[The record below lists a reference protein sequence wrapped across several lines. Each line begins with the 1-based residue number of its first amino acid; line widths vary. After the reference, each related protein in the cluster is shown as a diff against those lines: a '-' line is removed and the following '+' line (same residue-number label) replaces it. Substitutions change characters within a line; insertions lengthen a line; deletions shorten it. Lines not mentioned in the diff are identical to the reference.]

1 MKTLEGNRINVSG
14 LGTREKAGQV
24 IMPRLDFRGPDPL
37 PLARRLVSEYGVGG
51 FIVFG
56 GDKQTVKNAAS
67 ELSSIS
73 AIPLLFG
80 LDAER
85 GVGQVLSDG
94 TLFPSAMSLGAA
106 GDENLAY
113 EEARLIAEEM
123 KESGLNLI
131 FAPVLDVNTNPEN
144 PIINTRAYG
153 DDPGLVSRMGTAFVR
168 GMQDGGVLACG
179 KHFPGH
185 GGTGLD
191 SHEVMPV
198 EDSELPE
205 LESSGLIAFRNAAQA
220 GLAAVMTAHV
230 AFPRVGDGNIPATI
244 SEDIIDGILR
254 RDMSY
259 NGLVITDSFH
269 MSGISKLGDEWDN
282 SHLALDAGCDIILD
296 PREPVLLLD
305 RLTDMASTG
314 ELNPNILGRAA
325 GRVITAKSSLLT
337 AHARGT
343 QTPAWN
349 ATRLIESIAEG
360 SICRLRG
367 GTLRSRKAL
376 VAVFDVTQSEKDV
389 SRSFAE
395 TLSKAG
401 IDCRMAHIAFN
412 TRADKL
418 IAQYKDCASVICLV
432 YTSVGAWKKQSA
444 LPEFY
449 RGVLNELAAHPQE
462 KALISFGSPY
472 IVKGFDGFDTVLCAF
487 DLIAPCQSAAARV
500 LLGEIDAK
508 GRLPVKAGF

>member
-1 MKTLEGNRINVSG
+1 MKAMEGNRINVPG

-37 PLARRLVSEYGVGG
+37 PLARRLVSDYGVGG

-106 GDENLAY
+106 GDDALAY

-123 KESGLNLI
+123 RECGLNLI

-153 DDPGLVSRMGTAFVR
+153 DDPGLVSRMGTAFMR

-198 EDSELPE
+198 EDTELPE
-205 LESSGLIAFRNAAQA
+205 LESSGLIPFRNAARA

-230 AFPRVGDGNIPATI
+230 AFPRIGGGNIPATI

-254 RDMSY
+254 REIGYD
-259 NGLVITDSFH
+259 GLVITDSFR

-305 RLTDMASTG
+305 RLIDMAATG
-314 ELNPNILGRAA
+314 ELNPNILERAVR
-325 GRVITAKSSLLT
+325 RVITAKSRLT
-337 AHARGT
+337 AHAGDT
-343 QTPAWN
+343 QAQARN
-349 ATRLIESIAEG
+349 APRLIESIAER

-367 GTLRSRKAL
+367 GNLSSRKAL
-376 VAVFDVTQSEKDV
+376 VAVFDVTQSDKDV
-389 SRSFAE
+389 PGSFTE
-395 TLSKAG
+395 TLSNAG
-401 IDCRMAHIAFN
+401 IDCRTVHIAFD

-449 RGVLNELAAHPQE
+449 RGVLNELAALPRE
-462 KALISFGSPY
+462 KALLSFGSPY
-472 IVKGFDGFDTVLCAF
+472 VVRGFDRFDTVICAF
-487 DLIAPCQSAAARV
+487 DLITPCQSAAARV

-508 GRLPVKAGF
+508 GRLPVRAGF

>member
-1 MKTLEGNRINVSG
+1 MSG

-56 GDKQTVKNAAS
+56 GDKQTVKSAAS

-85 GVGQVLSDG
+85 GVGQVLTDG

-106 GDENLAY
+106 GDEILAY
-113 EEARLIAEEM
+113 EEALLIAREM
-123 KESGLNLI
+123 KECGFNLL

-153 DDPGLVSRMGTAFVR
+153 DDPGLVSRMGTAFAR
-168 GMQDGGVLACG
+168 GAQDGGVLACG

-198 EDSELPE
+198 EDRELPE
-205 LESSGLIAFRNAAQA
+205 LESSSLIPFRNAARA
-220 GLAAVMTAHV
+220 GLAAIMTAHV
-230 AFPRVGDGNIPATI
+230 AFPKIGKGNIPATI
-244 SEDIIDGILR
+244 SGNIIDGILR
-254 RDMSY
+254 RDMGY
-259 NGLVITDSFH
+259 DGLVITDSFH
-269 MSGISKLGDEWDN
+269 MSGINKIGDEWDN

-305 RLTDMASTG
+305 RLTDMAATG
-314 ELNPNILGRAA
+314 ELNPKTLDRAA
-325 GRVITAKSSLLT
+325 GRVVTAKNRLLT
-337 AHARGT
+337 ASAGDTQATARNG
-343 QTPAWN
+343 PA
-349 ATRLIESIAEG
+349 LIECIAEG

-367 GTLRSRKAL
+367 GNLRSRSAL
-376 VAVFDVTQSEKDV
+376 VAVFDVTRSDKDV
-389 SRSFAE
+389 SASFTE
-395 TLSKAG
+395 TLSGAG
-401 IDCRMAHIAFN
+401 IDCRPVHVTFD
-412 TRADKL
+412 TRVDKL
-418 IAQYKDCASVICLV
+418 IAQSKDCGAVICLV
-432 YTSVGAWKKQSA
+432 YTAVGAWKKQSA
-444 LPEFY
+444 LPELY
-449 RGVLNELAAHPQE
+449 RSVLSELAALPLE
-462 KALISFGSPY
+462 KAFLSFGSPY
-472 IVKGFDGFDTVLCAF
+472 VVRGFDKFDTVICAF
-487 DLIAPCQSAAARV
+487 DLITACQAAAARV
-500 LLGEIDAK
+500 LLGEIGAK
-508 GRLPVKAGF
+508 GKLPVGTGF

>member
-1 MKTLEGNRINVSG
+1 MKTMEQNRINVSG

-24 IMPRLDFRGPDPL
+24 IMPRLDFRGSDPL
-37 PLARRLVSEYGVGG
+37 PLARRLVSEHGIGG

-106 GDENLAY
+106 GDDALAY
-113 EEARLIAEEM
+113 DEARLIAAEM
-123 KESGLNLI
+123 KECGLNLI

-205 LESSGLIAFRNAAQA
+205 LESSLIPFRDAARA

-230 AFPRVGDGNIPATI
+230 AFPRLGGGNIPATI
-244 SEDIIDGILR
+244 SGNIIDGILR
-254 RDMSY
+254 RDIGY
-259 NGLVITDSFH
+259 DGLVITDSFH

-305 RLTDMASTG
+305 RLTDMAATG
-314 ELNPNILGRAA
+314 ELNPSILDKAA
-325 GRVITAKSSLLT
+325 GRVAAAKSRLLT
-337 AHARGT
+337 AHAGGT
-343 QTPAWN
+343 QAPARN
-349 ATRLIESIAEG
+349 APGLIESIAEG

-367 GTLRSRKAL
+367 EYLLSRKAL

-389 SRSFAE
+389 SGSFIEA
-395 TLSKAG
+395 LSKSG
-401 IDCRMAHIAFN
+401 IDCRTVHIAFD

-449 RGVLNELAAHPQE
+449 KGVLNELAVLPQE

-472 IVKGFDGFDTVLCAF
+472 VVRSFDGFDTVICAF
-487 DLIAPCQSAAARV
+487 DLIAPCQTAAARV

-508 GRLPVKAGF
+508 GTLPVRAGF

>member
-1 MKTLEGNRINVSG
+1 MNGMEGKRINVSG

-56 GDKQTVKNAAS
+56 GDKQTVKSAVS

-80 LDAER
+80 IDAER

-106 GDENLAY
+106 GDEILAY
-113 EEARLIAEEM
+113 EEALLIAREM
-123 KESGLNLI
+123 KECGFNLL

-153 DDPGLVSRMGTAFVR
+153 DDPGLVSRMGTAFLR
-168 GMQDGGVLACG
+168 GAQDGGVLACG

-198 EDSELPE
+198 EDSELSE
-205 LESSGLIAFRNAAQA
+205 LESSSLIPFRNAARA
-220 GLAAVMTAHV
+220 GLAAIMTAHV
-230 AFPRVGDGNIPATI
+230 AFPKIGRGNIPATI
-244 SEDIIDGILR
+244 SGNIIDGILR
-254 RDMSY
+254 RDISY

-269 MSGISKLGDEWDN
+269 MSGINKIGDEWDN

-305 RLTDMASTG
+305 RLSDMAATG
-314 ELNPNILGRAA
+314 ELNPHTLERAA
-325 GRVITAKSSLLT
+325 GRVAAAKSRLAAPSGDT
-337 AHARGT
+337 QAPARNAHG
-343 QTPAWN
+343 
-349 ATRLIESIAEG
+349 LIESIAEG

-367 GTLRSRKAL
+367 GNLRSRKAL
-376 VAVFDVTQSEKDV
+376 VAVFDVTRSGKDV
-389 SRSFAE
+389 SVSFTE
-395 TLSKAG
+395 TLSGAG
-401 IDCRMAHIAFN
+401 IDCRPVHVTFD

-418 IAQYKDCASVICLV
+418 IAQSKDCGAVICLV
-432 YTSVGAWKKQSA
+432 YTTVGAWKKQSA
-444 LPEFY
+444 LPELY
-449 RGVLNELAAHPQE
+449 RSVLNELAALPRE
-462 KALISFGSPY
+462 KALLSFGSPY
-472 IVKGFDGFDTVLCAF
+472 VVRGFDKFDTVICAF
-487 DLIAPCQSAAARV
+487 DLIAACQAAAARV
-500 LLGEIDAK
+500 LLGEIGAK
-508 GRLPVKAGF
+508 GKLPVGTGF